1 MIARRA
7 TTQEPI
13 SWLVLGEGS
22 RTSTSY
28 TIWRVEATGWV
39 KINVKC
45 VGFKN
50 ALGRNKCTV
59 QFTVTQSPNDWI
71 IQFKPYP
78 TTHLSHKTQ

>member
-13 SWLVLGEGS
+13 SWLVLNEGS

-28 TIWRVEATGWV
+28 TTCRIEATSWAR
-39 KINVKC
+39 INVIC

-50 ALGRNKCTV
+50 ALGRDKCTV
-59 QFTVTQSPNDWI
+59 QLTVTQSPNDWA
-71 IQFKPYP
+71 IQFKP
-78 TTHLSHKTQ
+78 